1 MQPVTVV
8 VRSRRQGMLVNR
20 FPALCSEP
28 AGKVVANRFGKAKE
42 WETWTMEFHGDKV
55 ALRSHHGTYLR
66 AQADGFVVADQ
77 TSVRGSEKWSMENAP
92 GSDGY
97 IVAFK
102 SCHGKYL
109 CADDGHF
116 MNIGVGNVVHAD
128 RDACGEW
135 EQWTISTPGDVP
147 LCRADVFH
155 ALGAA
160 AVSGATGTAVAL
172 VVTPGIAAALGFT
185 AEGIAA
191 GSVAAGMMSAAAIAE
206 GGGVAAGSTVA
217 TLQAVGTGAALGGTA
232 LAGTICAVALPV
244 TAVVGLAV
252 WAGVVTNRSFLRNAL
267 KHKPP
272 RGKWMLGT
280 EEGINNVL
288 FYEFPDEPTAV
299 HAFDDVKTSRI
310 LFNKEHRE
318 VRCAGLNG
326 NGVETIRVKALHASS
341 RYAHFFPQIQE
352 PLTTFLGPKPKP
364 LNS

>member
-1 MQPVTVV
+1 MQPATVV
-8 VRSRRQGMLVNR
+8 VRSRRRGMLVNR

-28 AGKVVANRFGKAKE
+28 GGKVVANRFGKAKE

-55 ALRSHHGTYLR
+55 ALRSHHGKYLT
-66 AQADGFVVADQ
+66 AQADGFVVADRE
-77 TSVRGSEKWSMENAP
+77 SARGSEKWSMDNAP

-109 CADDGHF
+109 CADGGHF
-116 MNIGVGNVVHAD
+116 GNIGVGNVVHAD
-128 RDACGEW
+128 RDSCGEW

-147 LCRADVFH
+147 LCRAHVAH
-155 ALGAA
+155 ALGAMA
-160 AVSGATGTAVAL
+160 ASGATGTAVAL
-172 VVTPGIAAALGFT
+172 AVTPGIATALGFT

-191 GSVAAGMMSAAAIAE
+191 GSAAAGMMSVAAIAE

-217 TLQAVGTGAALGGTA
+217 TLQAVGTGASLAGTP

-244 TAVVGLAV
+244 TAVVGFAV
-252 WAGVVTNRSFLRNAL
+252 WAGVVTNRSFLTNPL
-267 KHKPP
+267 KDKPP
-272 RGKWMLGT
+272 QGKWMLGT
-280 EEGINNVL
+280 EEGMYNVL

-318 VRCAGLNG
+318 VRCAGLNSSG
-326 NGVETIRVKALHASS
+326 IERIREKARHA
-341 RYAHFFPQIQE
+341 
-352 PLTTFLGPKPKP
+352 
-364 LNS
+364 